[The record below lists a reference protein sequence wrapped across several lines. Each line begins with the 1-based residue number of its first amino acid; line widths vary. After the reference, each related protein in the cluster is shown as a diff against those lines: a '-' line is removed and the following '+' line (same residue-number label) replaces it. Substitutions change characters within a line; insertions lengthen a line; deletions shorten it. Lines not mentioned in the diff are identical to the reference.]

1 MNAADGP
8 WDVAMEL
15 TARFDRLVE
24 EQVTPDDLL
33 RSAAEMAGCPVGALA
48 PGGATARY
56 DAAGRVPTAPHLVT
70 PRRSDDWTVW
80 LEREGAAQ
88 PHDDL
93 LAQRVM
99 AALRLLQQLR
109 SSSMPPPSLGDSG
122 LVDLLLSDSEGWDR
136 RIRAAELSGIDPHH
150 SLQVLVAST
159 TDTNSSVT
167 GIAAMIAELTGR
179 KVHRGATRDDLTC
192 FVVRAPEVSAAQLAL
207 DLHAQI
213 AEGHPSHQV
222 TPDERGPWIGI
233 GTRVHVLEASRSREE
248 ARRAL
253 EFTSS
258 RWHGRRAIAHE
269 KLGALELITHLPVAQ
284 VLAHPDLRRLD
295 EIAATESGAIDID
308 TLEAFFMYGTLR
320 RAADG
325 LHVHHSTVADRLRRI
340 EAVMGW
346 SLEDPNDRFK
356 AALTLIL
363 RIRARS
369 AISARVV
376 D

>member
-1 MNAADGP
+1 
-8 WDVAMEL
+8 
-15 TARFDRLVE
+15 
-24 EQVTPDDLL
+24 
-33 RSAAEMAGCPVGALA
+33 
-48 PGGATARY
+48 
-56 DAAGRVPTAPHLVT
+56 
-70 PRRSDDWTVW
+70 
-80 LEREGAAQ
+80 
-88 PHDDL
+88 
-93 LAQRVM
+93 
-99 AALRLLQQLR
+99 
-109 SSSMPPPSLGDSG
+109 MPPPSLGDSG
-122 LVDLLLSDSEGWDR
+122 LVDMVLSDAEGWDR
-136 RIRAAELSGIDPHH
+136 RIRAAELTGIDPN
-150 SLQVLVAST
+150 QTVQALVAST
-159 TDTNSSVT
+159 ADTAAT
-167 GIAAMIAELTGR
+167 AGRIASMIAELTGR
-179 KVHRGATRDDLTC
+179 KVHRGATRDHLTC
-192 FVVRAPEVSAAQLAL
+192 FVVRAPEASAGELAL
-207 DLHAQI
+207 DLHELI
-213 AEGHPSHQV
+213 AAEHPSHRV

-233 GTRVHVLEASRSREE
+233 GTHVHVLEAPRSHEE

-325 LHVHHSTVADRLRRI
+325 LHVHHSTVADRLRRV

-346 SLEDPNDRFK
+346 NLEEPNDHFK

-369 AISARVV
+369 ATSARVLG
-376 D
+376 